1 MQSGYVLTVTQLN
14 EYVAGLL
21 QRDVL
26 LRSLSVRG
34 EVSGLKRH
42 SSGHV
47 YFTLKDG
54 GALVRCVM
62 FRQDAMQCGVA
73 FSDGME
79 IVAQGHAA
87 LYARDGQY
95 QFYVKTVTGEGEGEL
110 YRRFLM
116 MKTRL
121 QARGWFDEAHKKPI
135 PRFPRRIGIVTSN
148 TGAAVRDIIKIIES
162 RTSLTDMIVFPV
174 LVQGSEAAADIAATI
189 DMINR
194 DFDDIDTLIVGR
206 GGGSMEDLWA
216 FNEEIVARAIYR
228 SRIPV
233 ISAVGHEIDFTIADF
248 VADRRAETPTA
259 AAEMAVPN
267 IRELMQRAESWQNSL
282 MADLKKKVSYADLR
296 AEKLFAEMRHVLQG
310 RVNAYRH
317 ELESCR
323 LLLDENHPYRV
334 LRKGYAVLEDAAGR
348 NLASIGDLR
357 DGQSYR
363 LKLKDGSAT
372 FRVTELAVTKEE
384 RNDDI

>member
-1 MQSGYVLTVTQLN
+1 MALKPITVTQLN
-14 EYVAGLL
+14 HYISRVLTTDPLL
-21 QRDVL
+21 GNLTVT
-26 LRSLSVRG
+26 G
-34 EVSGLKRH
+34 EISNLKYH
-42 SSGHV
+42 SSGHL
-47 YFTLKDG
+47 YFSI
-54 GALVRCVM
+54 
-62 FRQDAMQCGVA
+62 
-73 FSDGME
+73 SDE
-79 IVAQGHAA
+79 NSKINCFFPAQ
-87 LYARDGQY
+87 YARGLHYELGDGLAVIIHGY
-95 QFYVKTVTGEGEGEL
+95 LNVYKKGGTYTLFIRSIEIAGEGNLAMAFQMLKEKLDAEGL
-110 YRRFLM
+110 
-116 MKTRL
+116 
-121 QARGWFDEAHKKPI
+121 FDPAHKKPI

-259 AAEMAVPN
+259 AAEMSVPD

>member
-1 MQSGYVLTVTQLN
+1 MALKPITVTQLN
-14 EYVAGLL
+14 HYISRVLTTDPLL
-21 QRDVL
+21 GNLTVT
-26 LRSLSVRG
+26 G
-34 EVSGLKRH
+34 EISNLKYH
-42 SSGHV
+42 SSGHL
-47 YFTLKDG
+47 YFSI
-54 GALVRCVM
+54 
-62 FRQDAMQCGVA
+62 
-73 FSDGME
+73 SDE
-79 IVAQGHAA
+79 NSKINCFFPAQ
-87 LYARDGQY
+87 YARGLHYELGDGLAVFIHGY
-95 QFYVKTVTGEGEGEL
+95 LNVYKKGGTYTLFIRSIEIAGEGNLAMAFQMLKEKLDAEGL
-110 YRRFLM
+110 
-116 MKTRL
+116 
-121 QARGWFDEAHKKPI
+121 FDPAHKKTI

-148 TGAAVRDIIKIIES
+148 TGAAVRDIIRIIES

-259 AAEMAVPN
+259 AAEMAVPD

-348 NLASIGDLR
+348 NLASIRDLR

>member
-1 MQSGYVLTVTQLN
+1 MALKPITVTQLN
-14 EYVAGLL
+14 HYISRVLTTDPLL
-21 QRDVL
+21 GNLTVT
-26 LRSLSVRG
+26 G
-34 EVSGLKRH
+34 EISNLKYH
-42 SSGHV
+42 SSGHL
-47 YFTLKDG
+47 YFSI
-54 GALVRCVM
+54 
-62 FRQDAMQCGVA
+62 
-73 FSDGME
+73 SDE
-79 IVAQGHAA
+79 NSKINCFFPAQ
-87 LYARDGQY
+87 YARGLHYELGDGLAVIIHGY
-95 QFYVKTVTGEGEGEL
+95 LNVYKKGGTYTLFIRSIEIAGEGNLAMAFQMLKEKLDAE
-110 YRRFLM
+110 
-116 MKTRL
+116 RL
-121 QARGWFDEAHKKPI
+121 FDPAHKKPI

-348 NLASIGDLR
+348 NLASISDLR

>member
-1 MQSGYVLTVTQLN
+1 MALKPITVTQLN
-14 EYVAGLL
+14 HYISRVLTTDPLL
-21 QRDVL
+21 GNLTVT
-26 LRSLSVRG
+26 G
-34 EVSGLKRH
+34 EISNLKYH
-42 SSGHV
+42 SSGHL
-47 YFTLKDG
+47 YFSI
-54 GALVRCVM
+54 
-62 FRQDAMQCGVA
+62 
-73 FSDGME
+73 SDE
-79 IVAQGHAA
+79 NSKINCFFPAQ
-87 LYARDGQY
+87 YARGLHYELGDGLAVIIHGY
-95 QFYVKTVTGEGEGEL
+95 LNVYKKGGTYTLFVRSIEIAGEGNLAMAFQMLKEKLDAEGL
-110 YRRFLM
+110 
-116 MKTRL
+116 
-121 QARGWFDEAHKKPI
+121 FDPAHKKPI

-259 AAEMAVPN
+259 AAEMAVPY

-296 AEKLFAEMRHVLQG
+296 AEKMFAEMRHVLQG

>member
-1 MQSGYVLTVTQLN
+1 MALKPITVTQLN
-14 EYVAGLL
+14 HYISRVLTTDPLL
-21 QRDVL
+21 GNLTVT
-26 LRSLSVRG
+26 G
-34 EVSGLKRH
+34 EISNLKYH
-42 SSGHV
+42 SSGHL
-47 YFTLKDG
+47 YFSI
-54 GALVRCVM
+54 
-62 FRQDAMQCGVA
+62 
-73 FSDGME
+73 SDE
-79 IVAQGHAA
+79 NSKINCFFPAQ
-87 LYARDGQY
+87 YARGLHYELGDGLAVIIHGY
-95 QFYVKTVTGEGEGEL
+95 LNVYKKGGTYTLFIRSIEIAGEGNLAMAFQMLKEKLDAEGL
-110 YRRFLM
+110 
-116 MKTRL
+116 
-121 QARGWFDEAHKKPI
+121 FDPAHKKTI

-148 TGAAVRDIIKIIES
+148 TGAAVRDIIRIIES

-259 AAEMAVPN
+259 AAEMAVPD

>member
-1 MQSGYVLTVTQLN
+1 MALKPITVTQLN
-14 EYVAGLL
+14 HYISRVLTTDPLL
-21 QRDVL
+21 GNLTVT
-26 LRSLSVRG
+26 G
-34 EVSGLKRH
+34 EISNLKYH
-42 SSGHV
+42 SSGHL
-47 YFTLKDG
+47 YFSI
-54 GALVRCVM
+54 
-62 FRQDAMQCGVA
+62 
-73 FSDGME
+73 SDE
-79 IVAQGHAA
+79 NSKINCFFPAQ
-87 LYARDGQY
+87 YARGLHYELGDGLAVIIHGY
-95 QFYVKTVTGEGEGEL
+95 LNVYKKGGTYTLFVRSIEIAGEGNLAMAFQMLKEKLDAEGL
-110 YRRFLM
+110 
-116 MKTRL
+116 
-121 QARGWFDEAHKKPI
+121 FDPAHKKPI
-135 PRFPRRIGIVTSN
+135 PPFPRRIGIVTSN

-174 LVQGSEAAADIAATI
+174 LVQGSKAAADIAATI

>member
-1 MQSGYVLTVTQLN
+1 MALKPITVTQLN
-14 EYVAGLL
+14 HYISRVLTTDPLL
-21 QRDVL
+21 GNLTVT
-26 LRSLSVRG
+26 G
-34 EVSGLKRH
+34 EISNLKYH
-42 SSGHV
+42 SSGHL
-47 YFTLKDG
+47 YFSI
-54 GALVRCVM
+54 
-62 FRQDAMQCGVA
+62 
-73 FSDGME
+73 SDE
-79 IVAQGHAA
+79 NSKINCFFPAQ
-87 LYARDGQY
+87 YARGLHYELGDGLAVIIHGY
-95 QFYVKTVTGEGEGEL
+95 LNVYKKGGTYTLFVRSIEIAGEGNLAMAFQMLKEKLDAEGL
-110 YRRFLM
+110 
-116 MKTRL
+116 
-121 QARGWFDEAHKKPI
+121 FDPAHKKTI

-259 AAEMAVPN
+259 AAEMAVPD

-296 AEKLFAEMRHVLQG
+296 AEKMFAEMRHVLQG

>member
-1 MQSGYVLTVTQLN
+1 MALKPITVTQLN
-14 EYVAGLL
+14 HYISRVLTTDPLL
-21 QRDVL
+21 ANLTVT
-26 LRSLSVRG
+26 G
-34 EVSGLKRH
+34 EISNLKYH
-42 SSGHV
+42 SSGHL
-47 YFTLKDG
+47 YFSI
-54 GALVRCVM
+54 
-62 FRQDAMQCGVA
+62 
-73 FSDGME
+73 SDE
-79 IVAQGHAA
+79 NSKINCFFPAQ
-87 LYARDGQY
+87 YARGLHYELGDGLAVIIHGY
-95 QFYVKTVTGEGEGEL
+95 LNVYKKGGTYTLFIRSIEIAGEGNLAMAFQMLKEKLDAEGL
-110 YRRFLM
+110 
-116 MKTRL
+116 
-121 QARGWFDEAHKKPI
+121 FDPAHKKPI

>member
-1 MQSGYVLTVTQLN
+1 MALKPITVTQLN
-14 EYVAGLL
+14 HYISRVLTTDPLL
-21 QRDVL
+21 GNLTVT
-26 LRSLSVRG
+26 G
-34 EVSGLKRH
+34 EISNLKYH
-42 SSGHV
+42 SSGHL
-47 YFTLKDG
+47 YFSI
-54 GALVRCVM
+54 
-62 FRQDAMQCGVA
+62 
-73 FSDGME
+73 SDE
-79 IVAQGHAA
+79 NSKINCFFPAQ
-87 LYARDGQY
+87 YARGLHYELGDGLAVIIHGY
-95 QFYVKTVTGEGEGEL
+95 LNVYKKGGTYTLFIRSIEIAGEGNLAMAFQMLKEKLDAEGL
-110 YRRFLM
+110 
-116 MKTRL
+116 
-121 QARGWFDEAHKKPI
+121 FDPAHKKTI

-296 AEKLFAEMRHVLQG
+296 AEKMFAEMRHVLQG

>member
-1 MQSGYVLTVTQLN
+1 MALKPITVTQLN
-14 EYVAGLL
+14 HYISRVLTTDPLL
-21 QRDVL
+21 GNLTVT
-26 LRSLSVRG
+26 G
-34 EVSGLKRH
+34 EISNLKYH
-42 SSGHV
+42 SSGHL
-47 YFTLKDG
+47 YFSI
-54 GALVRCVM
+54 
-62 FRQDAMQCGVA
+62 
-73 FSDGME
+73 SDE
-79 IVAQGHAA
+79 NSKINCFFPAQ
-87 LYARDGQY
+87 YARGLHYELGDGLAVIIHGY
-95 QFYVKTVTGEGEGEL
+95 LNVYKKGGTYTLFVRSIEIAGEGNLAMAFQMLKEKLDAEGL
-110 YRRFLM
+110 
-116 MKTRL
+116 
-121 QARGWFDEAHKKPI
+121 FDLAHKKPI

-259 AAEMAVPN
+259 AAEMAVPD

-348 NLASIGDLR
+348 NLASISDLR

>member
-1 MQSGYVLTVTQLN
+1 MALKPITVTQLN
-14 EYVAGLL
+14 HYISRVLTTDPLL
-21 QRDVL
+21 GNLTVT
-26 LRSLSVRG
+26 G
-34 EVSGLKRH
+34 EISNLKYH
-42 SSGHV
+42 SSGHLYFSISDENSKINCFFPAQYVRGLHYELGDGLAVIIHGYLNV
-47 YFTLKDG
+47 YKKGGTYTLFI
-54 GALVRCVM
+54 R
-62 FRQDAMQCGVA
+62 
-73 FSDGME
+73 SIE
-79 IVAQGHAA
+79 IA
-87 LYARDGQY
+87 
-95 QFYVKTVTGEGEGEL
+95 GEGNLAMAFQMLKEKLDAEGL
-110 YRRFLM
+110 
-116 MKTRL
+116 
-121 QARGWFDEAHKKPI
+121 FDPAHKKPI

-348 NLASIGDLR
+348 NLASISDLR

>member
-1 MQSGYVLTVTQLN
+1 MALKPITVTQLN
-14 EYVAGLL
+14 HYISRVLTTDPLL
-21 QRDVL
+21 GNLTVT
-26 LRSLSVRG
+26 G
-34 EVSGLKRH
+34 EISNLKYH
-42 SSGHV
+42 SSGHL
-47 YFTLKDG
+47 YFSI
-54 GALVRCVM
+54 
-62 FRQDAMQCGVA
+62 
-73 FSDGME
+73 SDE
-79 IVAQGHAA
+79 NSKINCFFPAQ
-87 LYARDGQY
+87 YARGLHYELGDGLAVIIHGY
-95 QFYVKTVTGEGEGEL
+95 LNVYKKGGTYTLFIRSIEIAGEGNLAMAFQMLKEKLDAEGL
-110 YRRFLM
+110 FNP
-116 MKTRL
+116 
-121 QARGWFDEAHKKPI
+121 AHKKPI
-135 PRFPRRIGIVTSN
+135 PPFPRRIGIVTSN

-348 NLASIGDLR
+348 NLASISDLR

>member
-1 MQSGYVLTVTQLN
+1 MALKPITVTQLN
-14 EYVAGLL
+14 HYISRVLTTDPLL
-21 QRDVL
+21 GNLTVT
-26 LRSLSVRG
+26 G
-34 EVSGLKRH
+34 EISNLKYH
-42 SSGHV
+42 SSGHL
-47 YFTLKDG
+47 YFSI
-54 GALVRCVM
+54 
-62 FRQDAMQCGVA
+62 
-73 FSDGME
+73 SDE
-79 IVAQGHAA
+79 NSKINCFFPAQ
-87 LYARDGQY
+87 YARGLHYELGDGLAVIIHGY
-95 QFYVKTVTGEGEGEL
+95 LNVYKKGGTYTLFIRSIEIAGEGNLAMAFQMLKEKLDAEGL
-110 YRRFLM
+110 
-116 MKTRL
+116 
-121 QARGWFDEAHKKPI
+121 FDPAHKKPI

-267 IRELMQRAESWQNSL
+267 IRELMQWAESWQNSL

>member
-1 MQSGYVLTVTQLN
+1 MALKPITVTQLN
-14 EYVAGLL
+14 HYISRVLTTDPLL
-21 QRDVL
+21 GNLTVT
-26 LRSLSVRG
+26 G
-34 EVSGLKRH
+34 EISNLKYH
-42 SSGHV
+42 SSGHL
-47 YFTLKDG
+47 YFSI
-54 GALVRCVM
+54 
-62 FRQDAMQCGVA
+62 
-73 FSDGME
+73 SDE
-79 IVAQGHAA
+79 NSKINCFFPAQ
-87 LYARDGQY
+87 YARGLHYELGDGLAVIIHGY
-95 QFYVKTVTGEGEGEL
+95 LNVYKKGGTYTLFIRSIEIAGEGNLAMAFQMLKEKLDAEGL
-110 YRRFLM
+110 
-116 MKTRL
+116 
-121 QARGWFDEAHKKPI
+121 FDPAHKKPI

-194 DFDDIDTLIVGR
+194 NFDNIDTLIVGR

-348 NLASIGDLR
+348 NFASIRDLR

>member
-1 MQSGYVLTVTQLN
+1 MALKPITVTQLN
-14 EYVAGLL
+14 HYISRVLTTDPLL
-21 QRDVL
+21 GNLTVT
-26 LRSLSVRG
+26 G
-34 EVSGLKRH
+34 EISNLKYH
-42 SSGHV
+42 SSGHL
-47 YFTLKDG
+47 YFSI
-54 GALVRCVM
+54 
-62 FRQDAMQCGVA
+62 
-73 FSDGME
+73 SDE
-79 IVAQGHAA
+79 NSKINCFFPAQ
-87 LYARDGQY
+87 YARGLHYELGDGLAVIIHGY
-95 QFYVKTVTGEGEGEL
+95 LNVYKKGGTYTLFVRSIEIAGEGNLAMAFQMLKEKLDAEGL
-110 YRRFLM
+110 
-116 MKTRL
+116 
-121 QARGWFDEAHKKPI
+121 FDPAHKKPI

-259 AAEMAVPN
+259 AAEMAVPD

-323 LLLDENHPYRV
+323 LLLDENHPYRI

-348 NLASIGDLR
+348 NLASISDLH

>member
-1 MQSGYVLTVTQLN
+1 MGLKPVTVSQLN
-14 EYVAGLL
+14 SYIKRIL
-21 QRDVL
+21 QTDPILGNV
-26 LRSLSVRG
+26 SVRG
-34 EVSGLKRH
+34 EVSNLKFH
-42 SSGHV
+42 GSGHV
-47 YFTLKDG
+47 YFSLKDEKSRINCFLPSDRAVQFG
-54 GALVRCVM
+54 RAL
-62 FRQDAMQCGVA
+62 QE
-73 FSDGME
+73 GME
-79 IVAQGHAA
+79 IIASGYIY
-87 LYARDGQY
+87 LYERGGSYSLNVTDLEKAGQ
-95 QFYVKTVTGEGEGEL
+95 GEL
-110 YRRFLM
+110 AIAFEKL
-116 MKTRL
+116 KQKL
-121 QARGWFDEAHKKPI
+121 AKEGLFDQEHKKLI
-135 PRFPRRIGIVTSN
+135 PAFPHKVAIVTSE
-148 TGAAVRDIIKIIES
+148 TGAAVRDILKIIQKKNNCVDV
-162 RTSLTDMIVFPV
+162 LVYPV
-174 LVQGSEAAADIAATI
+174 LVQGPGAPQQIADAIRDLSENYPDVDTI
-189 DMINR
+189 I
-194 DFDDIDTLIVGR
+194 TGR
-206 GGGSMEDLWA
+206 GGGSMEELWA

-259 AAEMAVPN
+259 AAEMAVPD

-348 NLASIGDLR
+348 NLASINDLR

>member
-1 MQSGYVLTVTQLN
+1 MALKPITVTQLN
-14 EYVAGLL
+14 HYISRVLTTDPLL
-21 QRDVL
+21 GNLTVT
-26 LRSLSVRG
+26 G
-34 EVSGLKRH
+34 EISNLKYH
-42 SSGHV
+42 SSGHL
-47 YFTLKDG
+47 YFSI
-54 GALVRCVM
+54 
-62 FRQDAMQCGVA
+62 
-73 FSDGME
+73 SDE
-79 IVAQGHAA
+79 NSKINCFFPAQ
-87 LYARDGQY
+87 YARGLHYELGDGLAVIIHGY
-95 QFYVKTVTGEGEGEL
+95 LNVYKKGGTYTLFVRSIEIAGEGNLAMAFQMLKEKLDAEGL
-110 YRRFLM
+110 
-116 MKTRL
+116 
-121 QARGWFDEAHKKPI
+121 FDSAHKKPI

-194 DFDDIDTLIVGR
+194 DFDNIDTLIVGR

-259 AAEMAVPN
+259 AAEMAVPD

-323 LLLDENHPYRV
+323 LLLDENHPYRI

-348 NLASIGDLR
+348 NLASISDLR

>member
-1 MQSGYVLTVTQLN
+1 MALKPITVTQLN
-14 EYVAGLL
+14 HYISRVLTTDPLL
-21 QRDVL
+21 GNLTVT
-26 LRSLSVRG
+26 G
-34 EVSGLKRH
+34 EISNLKYH
-42 SSGHV
+42 SSGHL
-47 YFTLKDG
+47 YFSI
-54 GALVRCVM
+54 
-62 FRQDAMQCGVA
+62 
-73 FSDGME
+73 SDE
-79 IVAQGHAA
+79 NSKINCFFPAQ
-87 LYARDGQY
+87 YARGLHYELGDGLAVIIHGY
-95 QFYVKTVTGEGEGEL
+95 LNVYKKGGTYTLFVRSIEIAGEGNLAMAFQMLKEKLDAEGL
-110 YRRFLM
+110 
-116 MKTRL
+116 
-121 QARGWFDEAHKKPI
+121 FDPAHKKPI
-135 PRFPRRIGIVTSN
+135 PPFPRRIGIVTSN

-259 AAEMAVPN
+259 AAEMAVPD